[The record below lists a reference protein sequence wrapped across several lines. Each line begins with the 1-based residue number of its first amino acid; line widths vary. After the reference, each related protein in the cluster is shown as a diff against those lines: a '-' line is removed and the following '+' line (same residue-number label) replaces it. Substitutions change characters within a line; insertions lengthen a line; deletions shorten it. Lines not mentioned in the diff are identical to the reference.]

1 MPITRKQFLYEIDAK
16 TEEWMIR
23 IHGFLA
29 EHKDEAFTEEE
40 LRQHYA
46 PTLIQLLTEVE
57 QKMVRRPNAIID
69 AFYYLPGEGS
79 ALSLAL
85 VTLVEVKA
93 VQKAV
98 IRESVYYASEK
109 EVKEVF

>member
-1 MPITRKQFLYEIDAK
+1 MPITRKQFLYEIDTK

-29 EHKDEAFTEEE
+29 EHKDEAFMEEE

-46 PTLIQLLTEVE
+46 PTLIQLLSETE
-57 QKMVRRPNAIID
+57 QKMVQRPDAGID
-69 AFYYLPGEGS
+69 AFYFLPNESS

-93 VQKAV
+93 VRKAD
-98 IRESVYYASEK
+98 IRGSVYYAYWK
-109 EVKEVF
+109 ELKEVF